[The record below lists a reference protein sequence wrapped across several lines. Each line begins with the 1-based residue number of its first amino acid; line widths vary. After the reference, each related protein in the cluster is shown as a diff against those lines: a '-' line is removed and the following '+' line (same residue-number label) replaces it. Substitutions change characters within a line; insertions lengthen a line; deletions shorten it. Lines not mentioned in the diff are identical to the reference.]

1 MLESFLFIQREKVGM
16 KKPKFFRQFGY
27 DKTLLPNLFLA
38 ELEEGVESIE
48 QAREKSGHTI
58 GYPGWNLI
66 YYILLSHLKPD
77 QWNVIIE
84 TGTNLGCSTI
94 ILAQALK
101 DSGANGRVYTVELA
115 PENYGKAKYHFSQ
128 SGVNELID
136 ARLGDSKE
144 VLKQITQEVSGVRT
158 AFLDASHLLDDVLT
172 EFEIIYPLLD
182 EDSIVIFDNTYQI
195 AEPHEDQ
202 RVFGALH
209 KIQEIYGGNLANFE
223 FVSWYTPGMAI
234 WQKTPFPRAES

>member
-1 MLESFLFIQREKVGM
+1 M
-16 KKPKFFRQFGY
+16 KKPKFFRQFDY
-27 DKTLLPNLFLA
+27 DRTLLPNAFLA
-38 ELEEGVESIE
+38 ELEDVETLE
-48 QAREKSGHTI
+48 QAKDKTGYTI

-66 YYILLSHLKPD
+66 YSILLSHLKPD

-101 DSGANGRVYTVELA
+101 DSCANGQVYTVELA
-115 PENYGKAKYHFSQ
+115 SENYEKAKYHFAQ
-128 SGVNELID
+128 AGVNELID

-144 VLKQITQEVSGVRT
+144 VLKQIIQEVTGIRT
-158 AFLDASHLLDDVLT
+158 AFLDASHLLNDVLA

-209 KIQEIYGGNLANFE
+209 KIQEIYGGNLINFE
-223 FVSWYTPGMAI
+223 FVSWYTPGLAI
-234 WQKTPFPRAES
+234 WQKTPFPKAEL

>member
-1 MLESFLFIQREKVGM
+1 M
-16 KKPKFFRQFGY
+16 KKPKFFRRFDY
-27 DKTLLPNLFLA
+27 DRTLLPNAFLA
-38 ELEEGVESIE
+38 KLEDVEALE
-48 QAREKSGHTI
+48 QAKEKTGYTI

-77 QWNVIIE
+77 TWNTIIE
-84 TGTNLGCSTI
+84 TGTNIGCSTI

-101 DSGANGRVYTVELA
+101 DSQGDGRVYTVELEA
-115 PENYGKAKYHFSQ
+115 ENYERAKAHFAQ
-128 SGVNELID
+128 SGVGDLID

-144 VLKQITQEVSGVRT
+144 ILKQITQEVSGVRT
-158 AFLDASHLLDDVLT
+158 AFLDASHLLDDVLA
-172 EFEIIYPLLD
+172 EFEIIYPHL
-182 EDSIVIFDNTYQI
+182 EADSIVIFDNTYQI

-209 KIQEIYGGNLANFE
+209 KIQETYGGNLINFE

-234 WQKTPFPRAES
+234 WQKTPFPVSAE

>member
-1 MLESFLFIQREKVGM
+1 M
-16 KKPKFFRQFGY
+16 KKPKFFRRFDY
-27 DKTLLPNLFLA
+27 DRTLLPNAFLA
-38 ELEEGVESIE
+38 ELEDVETLE
-48 QAREKSGHTI
+48 QAKDKTGYTI

-77 QWNVIIE
+77 TWNTIVE
-84 TGTNLGCSTI
+84 TGTNIGCSTI

-101 DSGANGRVYTVELA
+101 DSQGDGQVYTVELEA
-115 PENYGKAKYHFSQ
+115 ENYERAQAHFAQ
-128 SGVNELID
+128 SGVGDLID

-144 VLKQITQEVSGVRT
+144 ILKQITQEVSGVRT
-158 AFLDASHLLDDVLT
+158 AFLDASHLLDDVLA
-172 EFEIIYPLLD
+172 EFEIIYPHL
-182 EDSIVIFDNTYQI
+182 EADSIVVFDNTYQI

-209 KIQEIYGGNLANFE
+209 KIQEVYGGNLINFE

-234 WQKTPFPRAES
+234 WQKTPFRVTE

>member
-1 MLESFLFIQREKVGM
+1 M
-16 KKPKFFRQFGY
+16 KNPKFFRRFDY
-27 DKTLLPNLFLA
+27 NRTFLPNPFLA
-38 ELEEGVESIE
+38 ELERDIETLE
-48 QAREKSGHTI
+48 QAKEKTGYTI

-77 QWNVIIE
+77 AWNTIIE
-84 TGTNLGCSTI
+84 TGTNIGCSTI

-101 DSGANGRVYTVELA
+101 DSQGDGRVYTVELE
-115 PENYGKAKYHFSQ
+115 PKNYEKAQLNFAKAE
-128 SGVNELID
+128 VADLID

-144 VLKQITQEVSGVRT
+144 TLKQIVQEVSGVRT
-158 AFLDASHLLDDVLT
+158 AFLDASHLFNDVLA
-172 EFEIIYPLLD
+172 EFDIIYPHLE

-209 KIQEIYGGNLANFE
+209 KIQEVYGGNLINFE

-234 WQKTPFPRAES
+234 WQKTPFPKAVL